1 MSQLHEALET
11 QHANVFREVRMTRP
25 SPHKTQTKP
34 ALSRSKT
41 KKSSGLDP
49 FTQKLLMILA
59 VVVPI
64 LAYFILKPSPQHQA
78 RAVEQVKRFASFIQT
93 QPQLAQN
100 PEPVRLIA
108 SAPSN
113 PAPAQSGFEPPIT
126 NAEVTPYD
134 PNTALTIEDRIEINN
149 MASQWNQVDFVRDH
163 NWRDQVE
170 SMFAIA
176 ERTQSPDVYDLIR
189 RQIILGKVDEDAAN
203 RIRSETW
210 FERYMKVDTRP
221 VPRKEMEDL
230 FIHSNQ

>member
-1 MSQLHEALET
+1 
-11 QHANVFREVRMTRP
+11 MTRP
-25 SPHKTQTKP
+25 SSHKNQPSPSKP
-34 ALSRSKT
+34 RSKP
-41 KKSSGLDP
+41 KSASGLDP

-78 RAVEQVKRFASFIQT
+78 QAVEQVKQFASFIQT

-100 PEPVRLIA
+100 PEPARIIA

-113 PAPAQSGFEPPIT
+113 PAPAQSGFQPPIT